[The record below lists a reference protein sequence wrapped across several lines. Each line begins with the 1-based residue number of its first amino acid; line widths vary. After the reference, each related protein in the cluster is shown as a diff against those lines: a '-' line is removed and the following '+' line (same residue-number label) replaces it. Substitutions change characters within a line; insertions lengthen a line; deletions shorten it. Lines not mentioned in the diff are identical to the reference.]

1 MKQLMSLDSVI
12 LNKEMG
18 HVVTFRLCVCLCVC
32 VCGGGDGIVEDQILN
47 LSRNHKKRELY

>member
-1 MKQLMSLDSVI
+1 MSLDSVI

-18 HVVTFRLCVCLCVC
+18 HVVTFRLCVCLFVC
-32 VCGGGDGIVEDQILN
+32 VWGGGVDGIVEDQILN